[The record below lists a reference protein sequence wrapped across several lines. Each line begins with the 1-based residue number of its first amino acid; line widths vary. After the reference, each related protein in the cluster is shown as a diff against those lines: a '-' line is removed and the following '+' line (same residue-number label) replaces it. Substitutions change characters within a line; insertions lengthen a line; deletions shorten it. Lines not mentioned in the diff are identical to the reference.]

1 LRAGRALHEVIGLIF
16 GDTVGID
23 PRLRH

>member
-1 LRAGRALHEVIGLIF
+1 LRAGRALREVIGLIF
-16 GDTVGID
+16 GDAVGID